1 MAELVDALD
10 SGSSGYPWGFE
21 SPQLH
26 QVEKEYRPGLTD
38 RAPFLFLEI
47 QLKIS
52 LNCLAKNFLNVSIEF
67 HLEGENE

>member
-26 QVEKEYRPGLTD
+26 QVVKENRPGLTD

-52 LNCLAKNFLNVSIEF
+52 LNCLAKNLLIVSIEWKM
-67 HLEGENE
+67 NKD